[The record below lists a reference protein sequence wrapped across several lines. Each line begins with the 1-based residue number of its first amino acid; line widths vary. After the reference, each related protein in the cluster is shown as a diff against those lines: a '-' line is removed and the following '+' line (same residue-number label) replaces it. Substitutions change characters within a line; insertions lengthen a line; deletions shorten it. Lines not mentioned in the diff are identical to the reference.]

1 MNSNQSSSSNNLSNN
16 DNNSNEEQ
24 FKCPHGC
31 SHKFKS
37 LRQKILHHN
46 KLDNHCNKE
55 KINLLKLIEQFHK
68 TIAMITPNK
77 KDRLI
82 YKEYRKAIRHYNIVK
97 NKIKDRAQFEA
108 IIQTKLYD
116 CKE

>member
-1 MNSNQSSSSNNLSNN
+1 MNSNQSSSSINLSNNDNN

-24 FKCPHGC
+24 FKCSHGC

-46 KLDNHCNKE
+46 KLDSHCNKE
-55 KINLLKLIEQFHK
+55 KINLLKLLEQFQK
-68 TIAMITPNK
+68 TIIMLTPNK

-82 YKEYRKAIRHYNIVK
+82 YKEYRKAIRQYNIVK

-108 IIQTKLYD
+108 IIQTKII
-116 CKE
+116 